1 MASEASAGAG
11 GKFRKKP
18 FRRTQATP
26 YDRPPTALRPTQ
38 LVGAAA
44 ERENNGWLSKLVD
57 PASRLITAGAHK
69 LFSSVFRKRLLP
81 PPPPPPQ
88 SSHDETPEIVDE
100 QPETTTNVGPS
111 GNKEAVASKGNDP
124 SRVSRSGEVAD
135 LEDIL
140 KQKTFTRSEIDH
152 LTALLKSRTVDNLV
166 ENEKGSSEPNSS
178 DEKAFH
184 NRCEILTNY
193 PANENG
199 AERVLPAAITT
210 PVTRSK
216 VLEDVVASPAELA
229 KAYMGSRPTRASPSV
244 PREDLSAS
252 YNPFFQPKSP
262 ATSLIQKPANEIG
275 AAANGFMTPRY
286 RGRSAIYSMART
298 PYSRPHPTEVF
309 KAAETSYGAH
319 GASSSSHNAT
329 EIQQL
334 SGSNR
339 QVLKRRSSA
348 LESDIGFVGPIRRI
362 RQKPNLLHYKA
373 LSQPVS
379 GATHV
384 KQGSGFLTDAT
395 EVPSSINGSANLRS
409 SKALVDNDMHNTRYK
424 SVPPQSIETARKIF
438 QQLDKFSSKGKS
450 PEKKFDIVGGSSSG
464 KMATDMRDGLA
475 RKSMNTDSLKV
486 LQTIEDSRKES
497 GLVDSSNA
505 PDQSLQISQRVEGS
519 FHKSVPSVE
528 EGEEAGRPTKA
539 LDFKNPRSN
548 YDHPQKKRA
557 FQMSAHEDYLELD
570 DDVHANG
577 VASTP
582 FVKGVEDHELAKNS
596 ASISDNPQSVAIS
609 AGSPLAPEL
618 KSSTISSG
626 SIKESPTDG
635 FAAAQTFSG
644 FSVPIGFSA
653 SLSTSTSTQAAVSYP
668 LSTAE
673 MNNVAGQTEKINDI
687 IATSSNSASAKDI
700 KSELPSSATEADGP
714 DTVKKNTLHFGDVSK
729 RMEGDP
735 SSVANSAKGLFSFG
749 TQSNGATLS
758 NGLSSTLSGTMG
770 VSSPVQTSSSSN
782 DQVTVPVSV
791 SSSPSPSL
799 SVSNGNAVSTF
810 SSVTSAGTMF
820 SSATT
825 GGLLNFGSSSSQFS
839 TSTSAPSA
847 FGSSFQFGSSAVL
860 STSASALE
868 SIAGPKSSE
877 TAVSNSIGGLFS
889 VKPVETAT
897 VGNTISEFNASTSK
911 SASGE
916 TQTAPPAF
924 FSSASSSAVAF
935 SSSTPNFSSQSASS
949 PSSNIFGFSAPPS
962 VNGSAS
968 VSIGS
973 NHFTTGSGFV
983 SSVGFPSVTAPVS
996 SSSNTSSTIFG
1007 LQSSKPATSGS
1018 MFGSSSQITGFN
1030 FGSTASGTSGAS
1042 NSTLI
1047 FGATSSS
1054 SAASI
1059 STPLVFGATSSTSA
1073 ASNSNPNVFVAISS
1087 SPAANSGV
1095 FSFGAGSSTA
1105 SVFSVPSAA
1114 ASTSALSTTFSSQ
1127 PAFAS
1132 STSPFAFGL
1141 TPPAGINDRMSMED
1155 SMAEDSVQVS
1165 TPAAP
1170 VFGQPISAPSSNFVF
1185 NGAAAPSAGSPFQ
1198 FSGQQNQFAPQNT
1211 PFQPSGSLEFNAGG
1225 AGSFS
1230 LGSGGV
1236 DKASRRIVK
1245 VKKTNTEKVN
1255 VAVSQEFMEQ
1265 RCPVLVFSWSKNGQ
1279 LGMTPGCWDDLAF
1292 A

>member
-81 PPPPPPQ
+81 PPPPPPPQ
-88 SSHDETPEIVDE
+88 PSLDETPEIVDK

-111 GNKEAVASKGNDP
+111 GNKEAVASKSNDP
-124 SRVSRSGEVAD
+124 SRVSQSGGVAD

-166 ENEKGSSEPNSS
+166 GNEKGSSEPNSS
-178 DEKAFH
+178 DERAFH
-184 NRCEILTNY
+184 NGCEILTNY

-199 AERVLPAAITT
+199 AECVLPAAITT

-229 KAYMGSRPTRASPSV
+229 KAYMGSRPTRASPSM
-244 PREDLSAS
+244 PREGLSAS
-252 YNPFFQPKSP
+252 YNPFFKPKSP
-262 ATSLIQKPANEIG
+262 SKSLIQKPANEIG

-309 KAAETSYGAH
+309 KAAAETSYGAH

-379 GATHV
+379 GANHV
-384 KQGSGFLTDAT
+384 RQGSGVLTDAT
-395 EVPSSINGSANLRS
+395 EVPSSIDESANLRSS
-409 SKALVDNDMHNTRYK
+409 SKALVDNGMHSTRNK
-424 SVPPQSIETARKIF
+424 SVPSQSIETAQKIF

-464 KMATDMRDGLA
+464 KMTTDMRDELA

-486 LQTIEDSRKES
+486 LQSIEDSRKES

-505 PDQSLQISQRVEGS
+505 PDHSLQILPRVEGS

-528 EGEEAGRPTKA
+528 EGAEAGRPTKV
-539 LDFKNPRSN
+539 LDFKNPLPN
-548 YDHPQKKRA
+548 YDHQQKKRA

-582 FVKGVEDHELAKNS
+582 FVKGVEEHELAKNS
-596 ASISDNPQSVAIS
+596 AAISDNPQSAAIS
-609 AGSPLAPEL
+609 AGNPLAPAL
-618 KSSTISSG
+618 NSSTISSG
-626 SIKESPTDG
+626 KIKESPTDG
-635 FAAAQTFSG
+635 FAAAQKFSG
-644 FSVPIGFSA
+644 FSVPIGFST
-653 SLSTSTSTQAAVSYP
+653 SSSTSTSTLAAVSYP

-673 MNNVAGQTEKINDI
+673 MNNVAGQTDKLNDI
-687 IATSSNSASAKDI
+687 IATSSSSAAAKDI
-700 KSELPSSATEADGP
+700 KSELPSSATEAANEADGP
-714 DTVKKNTLHFGDVSK
+714 DTVKKNILHFGDVSK
-729 RMEGDP
+729 KTEGDP
-735 SSVANSAKGLFSFG
+735 SSVASSAKGLFSFG

-758 NGLSSTLSGTMG
+758 NGLSSTLSVTMG
-770 VSSPVQTSSSSN
+770 VSSPVQISSSSN
-782 DQVTVPVSV
+782 DQGTVPVSV

-799 SVSNGNAVSTF
+799 SVSNGNVVSTF

-820 SSATT
+820 STATT
-825 GGLLNFGSSSSQFS
+825 GGLPNFGSSSSQFS
-839 TSTSAPSA
+839 TSTSAPSV
-847 FGSSFQFGSSAVL
+847 FGSSFQFGSPAVP

-868 SIAGPKSSE
+868 SVAGPKASE
-877 TAVSNSIGGLFS
+877 TAFSNATGGLFS
-889 VKPVETAT
+889 AKSIGIAS
-897 VGNTISEFNASTSK
+897 VGNTISGFNASTSK

-916 TQTAPPAF
+916 TQTAPPAI
-924 FSSASSSAVAF
+924 FSSTSSSAVAF
-935 SSSTPNFSSQSASS
+935 PSSTPNFSSQSASS
-949 PSSNIFGFSAPPS
+949 PSSSVFGFSAPAS

-968 VSIGS
+968 LRAGS
-973 NHFTTGSGFV
+973 NPFTSGAGFV

-996 SSSNTSSTIFG
+996 SSSNISSTIFG

-1018 MFGSSSQITGFN
+1018 MFGSSSQFTGFN

-1042 NSTLI
+1042 NSTPI
-1047 FGATSSS
+1047 MYEATSSS
-1054 SAASI
+1054 SSASI
-1059 STPLVFGATSSTSA
+1059 SVFGA
-1073 ASNSNPNVFVAISS
+1073 NSS
-1087 SPAANSGV
+1087 SSAANSGV
-1095 FSFGAGSSTA
+1095 FSFGAGSSAA

-1114 ASTSALSTTFSSQ
+1114 ASTAAPSTPFSSQ

-1132 STSPFAFGL
+1132 STPQPFAFGL
-1141 TPPAGINDRMSMED
+1141 TPPAGNNDRMSMED

-1170 VFGQPISAPSSNFVF
+1170 VFGQPISAPSSSFVF
-1185 NGAAAPSAGSPFQ
+1185 NGAAAAPSAGSPFQ

-1211 PFQPSGSLEFNAGG
+1211 PFQPSGSLEFNTGG

-1245 VKKTNTEKVN
+1245 VKKQIRRK
-1255 VAVSQEFMEQ
+1255 
-1265 RCPVLVFSWSKNGQ
+1265 
-1279 LGMTPGCWDDLAF
+1279 
-1292 A
+1292 